1 MPGEASV
8 VLLADRGFV
17 GRQLCRY
24 VRDRLNWHYRIRIKG
39 KFWFWCPGKGW
50 RQIQTFHLNRGE
62 AWLLQH
68 VSVHKTD
75 SLADVHLALGY
86 EATSGEY
93 WYILSS
99 EPTTLQTFREY
110 GKRFDLEENFLDDQ
124 SNGFDLETS
133 LIRSATALSR
143 SWSWRWRLSI

>member
-24 VRDRLNWHYRIRIKG
+24 VRDRWNWHYRIRIKG

-68 VSVHKTD
+68 VSVHQTD
-75 SLADVHLALGY
+75 SLADVHLAGMKPPVASIGTFSVVNPRPYKPSESTAKDLILKKIFSTISPTVL
-86 EATSGEY
+86 TSKP
-93 WYILSS
+93 L
-99 EPTTLQTFREY
+99 
-110 GKRFDLEENFLDDQ
+110 
-124 SNGFDLETS
+124 
-133 LIRSATALSR
+133 
-143 SWSWRWRLSI
+143 